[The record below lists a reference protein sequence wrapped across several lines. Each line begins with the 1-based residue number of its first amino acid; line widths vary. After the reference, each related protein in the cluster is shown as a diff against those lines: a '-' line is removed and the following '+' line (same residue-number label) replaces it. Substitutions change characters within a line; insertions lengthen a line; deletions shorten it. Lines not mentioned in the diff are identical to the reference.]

1 MQDDKAGQDV
11 LRFAPSPNGWLH
23 LGHAYSAL
31 FAHEMAQRLGA
42 RFLLRIEDIDIGRCR
57 PEYEEAIYEDLR
69 WLGIDW
75 EEPVRRQSEHFADY
89 ERHLKRLR
97 DMGLVYPCFATRKEI
112 QDAIIA
118 TGIPLQNWP
127 VDPDGAPLYPG
138 IYKDISRERL
148 NDLLW
153 DGRSYAWRLDTEKA
167 RAEAERI
174 AGGPITFIEEG
185 ESPRGHKGR
194 ITVQPE
200 LFGDVVI
207 ARKDVPTS
215 YHLAV
220 VTDDALQGVT
230 PHPAG
235 AAGPAR
241 ATLSPSRPYP
251 RRDRPPPLQK
261 RQGYGAARAAGRWP
275 QPAGHSPH
283 DRPLTITPPARLAQ
297 KMLREAE
304 HGPFFPKRDE
314 TVPFQ
319 AAEPPKWRQ

>member
-23 LGHAYSAL
+23 LGHAYSTL

-230 PHPAG
+230 LVTRGQDLFPATYIHRILQVLLG
-235 AAGPAR
+235 LPEPRYHHHGLIRDETGRRLSKSAR
-241 ATLSPSRPYP
+241 DMGLRE
-251 RRDRPPPLQK
+251 L
-261 RQGYGAARAAGRWP
+261 RA
-275 QPAGHSPH
+275 AGHSPQ
-283 DRPLTITPPARLAQ
+283 DIRRMIGL
-297 KMLREAE
+297 
-304 HGPFFPKRDE
+304 
-314 TVPFQ
+314 
-319 AAEPPKWRQ
+319 

>member
-1 MQDDKAGQDV
+1 MHDDKAGQDV

-31 FAHEMAQRLGA
+31 FAHEMARNLGA

-57 PEYEEAIYEDLR
+57 PEYEGAIYEDLR
-69 WLGIDW
+69 WLGIEW

-97 DMGLVYPCFATRKEI
+97 DMELVYPCFATRKEI

-148 NDLLW
+148 NDLMW
-153 DGRSYAWRLDTEKA
+153 DGRTYAWRLDTERA
-167 RAEAERI
+167 LAEAERI
-174 AGGPITFIEEG
+174 ACGPITFMEEG
-185 ESPRGHKGR
+185 ESPRGHKGP
-194 ITVQPE
+194 IAVQPE

-230 PHPAG
+230 LVTRG
-235 AAGPAR
+235 QDLFAATYIHRILQVLLGLPEPR
-241 ATLSPSRPYP
+241 YHHHGLIRDETGRRLSKSAKDMGLRE
-251 RRDRPPPLQK
+251 L
-261 RQGYGAARAAGRWP
+261 RAAGN
-275 QPAGHSPH
+275 SPK
-283 DRPLTITPPARLAQ
+283 DIRRMVGL
-297 KMLREAE
+297 
-304 HGPFFPKRDE
+304 
-314 TVPFQ
+314 
-319 AAEPPKWRQ
+319 